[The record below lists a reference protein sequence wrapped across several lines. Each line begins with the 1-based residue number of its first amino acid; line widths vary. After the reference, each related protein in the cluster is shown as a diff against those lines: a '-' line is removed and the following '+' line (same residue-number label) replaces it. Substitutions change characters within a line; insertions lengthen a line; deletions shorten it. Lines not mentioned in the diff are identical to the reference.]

1 MTTAAAPAVQRGRTT
16 VDPQVVARIA
26 AHALTEVDDV
36 GGAAGSIPAMLGIA
50 VGAGAPDRDA
60 RVSARV
66 TGGEVAL
73 SVRMSVAYPA
83 SVRAATRRA
92 RAHLSERVGGLT
104 GLTVSTVDIT
114 VTELYRESAPTRRV
128 S

>member
-26 AHALTEVDDV
+26 AHALTEVDGV
-36 GGAAGSIPAMLGIA
+36 GGAARTMLGIA
-50 VGAGAPDRDA
+50 VGASAPDRDA

-66 TGGEVAL
+66 AGGEVAL

-83 SVRAATRRA
+83 SVRAATRRT
-92 RAHLSERVGGLT
+92 REHLTERVGGLT

-114 VTELYRESAPTRRV
+114 VTELYRDAAPTRRV

>member
-26 AHALTEVDDV
+26 AHALTEVDGV
-36 GGAAGSIPAMLGIA
+36 GGAARAIPAMLGIA
-50 VGAGAPDRDA
+50 AGASAPDRDA

-66 TGGEVAL
+66 AGGEVAL

-83 SVRAATRRA
+83 SVRAATRRT
-92 RAHLSERVGGLT
+92 REHLSERVAGLT
-104 GLTVSTVDIT
+104 GLRVSTVDIT
-114 VTELYRESAPTRRV
+114 VTELYRDVAPARRV